1 MPLGDGITFKYGDY
15 QFDPRPLFTTNKEI
29 IKTPSNNTLATKYS
43 LTLEGTIL
51 PTGIDPVEG
60 NIPGLTTVLSGTN
73 VLRDAFSQ
81 DFKLLLLQC
90 GGNTSGVL
98 EGGSTGLL
106 PPDILISGYPK
117 VVSVDV
123 ANSNDNYIRRADYT
137 INLELSSLTGSVS
150 EPGGIN
156 CAGSLVGGTN
166 LSASGLISL
175 TDEFTIEFVDE
186 RVGGD
191 ISNFDNTLTADQLS
205 HYGFGGG
212 FQSMPSVFSLQ
223 RTLSAQGDTL
233 AGTGCEI
240 DGVGEYI
247 EPWERA
253 KNYVSANLGLNSSMT
268 GLVGLMG
275 LSGTPALNVVNNF
288 RNVSVNKTEGTVN
301 ATETWIAATGNYL
314 GTEDFEVTVE
324 RAIDNPFTTVSVNGT
339 IQGYT
344 TIEYSGGVPS
354 GTGTKFGNALSMW
367 SGVGSNV
374 SGSILP
380 RVVGVYHGLPPWK
393 GNPSDQRFINIEPLS
408 ESIGYNPIGGTVTYS
423 NSYNDRPPHCAPN
436 ALTETISFSFNEPND
451 VFASLTIL
459 GRSAGPLLQE
469 IGTVG
474 PRTRDISIDAVIA
487 ASTGCDIYSVA
498 DPPTD
503 YDALITAYEARLN
516 AEYSQV
522 FTNSFSKSWEPKVG
536 HFTLSKSWTLGS
548 CS

>member
-90 GGNTSGVL
+90 GSD
-98 EGGSTGLL
+98 S
-106 PPDILISGYPK
+106 PLISGYPK
-117 VVSVDV
+117 VTSVDV

-301 ATETWIAATGNYL
+301 ATETWIAATGDYL

-324 RAIDNPFTTVSVNGT
+324 RAIDNPFTTVSVNAT
-339 IQGYT
+339 IQGYAS
-344 TIEYSGGVPS
+344 INYEGGVPS
-354 GTGTKFGNALSMW
+354 TTGTKFSNALAMW
-367 SGVGSNV
+367 SGAGSNV

-380 RVVGVYHGLPPWK
+380 RVVGVYHGLPSWK